1 MVVTAFK
8 CVSHILASRSSQQ
21 FRPATSL
28 VPQPCFP
35 SRVSPACS
43 KDSNSLEEFVRLAK
57 FTDVNR
63 YLLSALALAGLCFLY
78 IPRASAQAH
87 HAVED
92 KGFTAFE
99 EFRGTTSDQ
108 GQVFILD
115 TSIGYDFNSHIG
127 FDVGA
132 P

>member
-1 MVVTAFK
+1 M
-8 CVSHILASRSSQQ
+8 
-21 FRPATSL
+21 
-28 VPQPCFP
+28 
-35 SRVSPACS
+35 
-43 KDSNSLEEFVRLAK
+43 RLAK

-99 EFRGTTSDQ
+99 EFRGTTSTCV
-108 GQVFILD
+108 GPCGL
-115 TSIGYDFNSHIG
+115 TSLNASTRSSS
-127 FDVGA
+127 
-132 P
+132 